1 MSDRILFVVPPPIR
15 YVDYVNPAYNTKS
28 HQKNDGIFG
37 NVVTDMP
44 LGCLAL
50 SAYVKKHVPVVSQL
64 IDFSIELNK
73 LDSFRY
79 DSFDSFFYDFLSQ
92 PTVTGFNPT
101 VIAISALFTPSYQNL
116 IDIAKSCRK
125 IFPDAHL
132 LAGGGVP
139 QNTYKEIYSTFQG
152 IDAICYGE
160 GEKPFLDFLLA
171 NDRKAY
177 LEQSSSWITLRK
189 TESAVFSYDF
199 IENLDEIPFYDYD
212 LCDVKQYSINPAI
225 TSYASLGTLSAN
237 FHVMTSRG
245 CPFKCTFCAS
255 HTVHGRKMRYY
266 SLDRIHEDFWRLRTQ
281 YGAKQFIFQDDHLMG
296 DTDRVIEI
304 LKILEDMGDATPV
317 FQNGLALYALDK
329 KMLTA
334 LKRSGVVQLTLPV
347 ESGSHHVLKKLM
359 KKPLNLD
366 IAVRVVDD
374 CRELDIYTNVNILV
388 GMPGETQQDISEA
401 REFLKKLNCN
411 WFVIVFATP
420 LVGSEM
426 LEVCIENDYLQDSY
440 IDTDYKKAIVAT
452 PEFSTDEIYKT
463 AYLMNL
469 ELNFVNNPDYRLGDY
484 RHALIGLQ
492 GAIKAK
498 SDHVFAHYYSGLC
511 YEKLGDNTLAHS
523 HFDKAKSYLSQLP
536 IWQEYADTF
545 NLKEQIELC

>member
-1 MSDRILFVVPPPIR
+1 MNDRILFVVPPPIR
-15 YVDYVNPAYNTKS
+15 YVDYINPAYNTKS

-50 SAYVKKHVPVVSQL
+50 SAYVKAHVPVICKL

-73 LDSFRY
+73 LNSFDF
-79 DSFDSFFYDFLSQ
+79 DSFDSFFYHFLSQ
-92 PTVTGFNPT
+92 PPVSNFNPT

-116 IDIAKSCRK
+116 IDIARSCRR
-125 IFPDAHL
+125 IFPDAYL

-139 QNTYKEIYSTFQG
+139 QNTYKEIYATFQG
-152 IDAICYGE
+152 IDGICYGE
-160 GEKPFLDFLLA
+160 GERPFLNFLQA
-171 NDRKAY
+171 ACRKTY

-189 TESAVFSYDF
+189 TQGVVFSHDF

-212 LCDVKQYSINPAI
+212 LCDVKEYSKNPAI
-225 TSYASLGTLSAN
+225 TSYASLGIPTAN

-266 SLDRIHEDFWRLRTQ
+266 SVERIREDFWHLRNQ

-296 DTDRVIEI
+296 DTDRVFEI
-304 LKILEDMGDATPV
+304 LQILEEMGDATPV

-329 KMLTA
+329 KMLEA

-366 IAVRVVDD
+366 IAVRVVND
-374 CRELDIYTNVNILV
+374 CRELNIYTNVNILV
-388 GMPGETQQDISEA
+388 GMPGETREDIDEA
-401 REFLKKLNCN
+401 RKFLTKLNCN

-426 LEVCIENDYLQDSY
+426 LEVCIENDYLQGSY

-452 PEFSTDEIYKT
+452 PEFSTSEIYKT
-463 AYLMNL
+463 AYFMNL
-469 ELNFVNNPDYRLGDY
+469 ELNFINNPDYRLGNY
-484 RHALIGLQ
+484 QQAIIGLH

-498 SDHVFAHYYSGLC
+498 NDHVFAHYFSGLC
-511 YEKLGDNTLAHS
+511 YEQMGQNAMARN
-523 HFDKAKSYLSQLP
+523 HFDKAKSYLEESSV
-536 IWQEYADTF
+536 WQEYADIF
-545 NLKEQIELC
+545 GIKEQVFLS